1 MLIVIYGNDTFQSRQ
16 YLKKLKNSFKE
27 RFDPSAINIDHLDL
41 TETSKTWG
49 ELQSLF
55 FSAPFLATKRMIIV
69 ENILE
74 QKNIEKNIED
84 IFDKLK
90 SLDNIIILYETFRD
104 FNRKKSLHKLILEKL
119 APNKELFAFPE
130 LEGFALN
137 KWIRTYLNDEKAL
150 ITDEAIKALAAGIGP
165 NLWQLTH
172 EIDKLIAY
180 KHNERISLDDVNFLT
195 NSTYQD
201 CIFQL
206 IDKIIE
212 KNFKESYKL
221 LEYEI
226 NKGRELMA
234 IWSLLIRH
242 FRLLIQIKQLLLDN
256 KSKADI
262 SKKIKL
268 HPFLITRISEQSR
281 GFSLDKLKHVYHCL
295 VRWDEKFKTGYQED
309 LNRFLMELF
318 MLVV

>member
-1 MLIVIYGNDTFQSRQ
+1 MLILIYGHDTFSSRQ

-27 RFDPSAINIDHLDL
+27 RFDPSSINVDQLDL
-41 TETSKTWG
+41 AETSKTWG

-55 FSAPFLATKRMIIV
+55 LSAPFLATKRLIII

-74 QKNIEKNIED
+74 NKNIEKNIED
-84 IFDKLK
+84 IFEKLRGAE
-90 SLDNIIILYETFRD
+90 NIIIFYETFKD
-104 FNRKKSLHKLILEKL
+104 FNRKKSLHKLLLEKL
-119 APNKELFAFPE
+119 APNKELYIFPE

-137 KWIRTYLNDEKAL
+137 KWIKNYINDEKAL
-150 ITDEAIKALAAGIGP
+150 ITEDAIKALAAGIGP
-165 NLWQLTH
+165 NLWQLKH

-180 KHNERISLDDVNFLT
+180 KGDGRIALEDVNFLT

-226 NKGRELMA
+226 NKGKELMA
-234 IWSLLIRH
+234 IWNLLIRH

-268 HPFLITRISEQSR
+268 HPFLITRIGEQSKS
-281 GFSLDKLKHVYHCL
+281 FSLDKLKHIYHCL

>member
-1 MLIVIYGNDTFQSRQ
+1 MLIVIYGNDTFRSRQ

-27 RFDPSAINIDHLDL
+27 RFDPSAINIDQIDL
-41 TETSKTWG
+41 AENSKTWG

-55 FSAPFLATKRMIIV
+55 FSAPFLAPKRLIII

-74 QKNIEKNIED
+74 QKNIEKNLED
-84 IFDKLK
+84 VFDKLK
-90 SLDNIIILYETFRD
+90 NLENIIIFYENFKD
-104 FNRKKSLHKLILEKL
+104 FNRKKSLHKMILDKL
-119 APNKELFAFPE
+119 TENKELFPFPE

-137 KWIRTYLNDEKAL
+137 KWIKNYINDEKAL
-150 ITDEAIKALAAGIGP
+150 VTDEAIKALAAGIGP

-180 KHNERISLDDVNFLT
+180 KRDERIGLDDVNFLT

-226 NKGRELMA
+226 NKGKELMA

-268 HPFLITRISEQSR
+268 HPFLITRIGEQSR
-281 GFSLDKLKHVYHCL
+281 NFTLNKLKHIYHCL

>member
-1 MLIVIYGNDTFQSRQ
+1 MLIVIYGNDTFRSRQ

-27 RFDPSAINIDHLDL
+27 RFDPSAINIDQIDL
-41 TETSKTWG
+41 AENSKTWG

-55 FSAPFLATKRMIIV
+55 FSAPFLAPKRLIII

-74 QKNIEKNIED
+74 QKNLEKNLED

-90 SLDNIIILYETFRD
+90 DLENIIIFHEEFKD
-104 FNRKKSLHKLILEKL
+104 FNRKKSLHKMILDKL
-119 APNKELFAFPE
+119 TENKELFPFPE

-137 KWIRTYLNDEKAL
+137 KWIKTYINDEKAL
-150 ITDEAIKALAAGIGP
+150 ITEDAIKALAAGIGP
-165 NLWQLTH
+165 NLWQQKH
-172 EIDKLIAY
+172 EIDKLISY
-180 KHNERISLDDVNFLT
+180 RGDGRITLEDVNFLT

-226 NKGRELMA
+226 NKGRELLA
-234 IWSLLIRH
+234 VWNLLIRH

-281 GFSLDKLKHVYHCL
+281 NFTLDKLKHIYHCL
-295 VRWDEKFKTGYQED
+295 VRWDEKFKSSSQDD

>member
-1 MLIVIYGNDTFQSRQ
+1 MLIVIYGNDTYQSRQ
-16 YLKKLKNSFKE
+16 YLKKLKNSFRDK
-27 RFDPSAINIDHLDL
+27 FDPSSINIDHFDL
-41 TETSKTWG
+41 AETPKTWG

-55 FSAPFLATKRMIIV
+55 LSAPFLAPKRMIIV

-74 QKNIEKNIED
+74 QKNIEKNLED
-84 IFDKLK
+84 IFEKIK
-90 SLDNIIILYETFRD
+90 TLDNIIIFYETLKD
-104 FNRKKSLHKLILEKL
+104 LNRKKSLHKIILEKL
-119 APNKELFAFPE
+119 TENKELFNFPE
-130 LEGFALN
+130 MEGFALN
-137 KWIRTYLNDEKAL
+137 KWIKNYIKDANAL
-150 ITDEAIKALAAGIGP
+150 ITDDAIKALAAGIGP

-172 EIDKLIAY
+172 EINKLIAY
-180 KHNERISLDDVNFLT
+180 KHGERIGLDDVNFLS

-226 NKGRELMA
+226 NKGRELPA
-234 IWSLLIRH
+234 IWNLLIRH
-242 FRLLIQIKQLLLDN
+242 FRLLIQIKQLLVEN
-256 KSKADI
+256 KSKAEI

-281 GFSLDKLKHVYHCL
+281 GFTLEKLKLIYNYL
-295 VRWDEKFKTGYQED
+295 IRWDEKFKSSSHEEM
-309 LNRFLMELF
+309 NRFLLELF
-318 MLVV
+318 MLAV